1 MVTDAQ
7 AVPGSVAPLPPV
19 MAEAGIQ
26 PRAGAAL
33 AAAVPAPVHAYL
45 LVGPA
50 GVGKKAAALAFG
62 AALLCPDG
70 GCGLCRSYRRAK
82 EGNHPD
88 LVTVERAGA
97 SILIDQAREIVRL
110 AARSPME
117 GDRKVLVLTDFHLV
131 DRAGPALLKT
141 LEEPS
146 ASTVLVLTAER
157 ITPELVTIASRCVK
171 IEFAA
176 TEPGAADAEREARM
190 AVWRELPERLDG
202 TGATAMALAAQ
213 LVESL
218 DAAVEPV
225 RQRQAK
231 EAAAAAERAKITGER
246 VSARETEERQRREQ
260 RRARMDEL
268 RGGLIHLARAY
279 RDRLVKASS
288 AREAEAAEA
297 AALAVTTAGKEL
309 VRNPN
314 EALLLQALLLKIG
327 D

>member
-1 MVTDAQ
+1 MKTE
-7 AVPGSVAPLPPV
+7 SLPPV
-19 MAEAGIQ
+19 MAEADIQ
-26 PRAGAAL
+26 PRAAAAL

-50 GVGKKAAALAFG
+50 GAGKKRAAVAFG
-62 AALLCPDG
+62 SALLCPEG
-70 GCGLCRSYRRAK
+70 GCGRCRSCRRAK

-88 LVTVERAGA
+88 LVMVERAGA

-110 AARSPME
+110 AARSPVE

-146 ASTVLVLTAER
+146 ASSVLVLTAER
-157 ITPELVTIASRCVK
+157 ITPELVTIASRCVR

-176 TEPGAADAEREARM
+176 TEAVAADSEREARM
-190 AVWRELPERLDG
+190 RVWRELPGHLDG

-213 LVESL
+213 LMESL
-218 DAAVEPV
+218 EAAVEPV
-225 RQRQAK
+225 RQRQAE

-268 RGGLIHLARAY
+268 RGGLVELARAY
-279 RDRLVKASS
+279 RDRIVNASS

-297 AALAVTTAGKEL
+297 AALAVTAAGKEL

-314 EALLLQALLLKIG
+314 ESLLLQALLLRVG

>member
-1 MVTDAQ
+1 MKTE
-7 AVPGSVAPLPPV
+7 SLPPV
-19 MAEAGIQ
+19 MAEADIQ
-26 PRAGAAL
+26 PRAAAAL

-50 GVGKKAAALAFG
+50 GAGKKRAAVAFG

-70 GCGLCRSYRRAK
+70 GCGRCRSCRRAK

-88 LVTVERAGA
+88 LVMVERAGA

-110 AARSPME
+110 AARSPVE

-146 ASTVLVLTAER
+146 ASSVLVLTAER
-157 ITPELVTIASRCVK
+157 ITPELVTIASRCVR

-176 TEPGAADAEREARM
+176 TEAVAADSEREARM
-190 AVWRELPERLDG
+190 RVWRELPGHLDG

-213 LVESL
+213 LMESL
-218 DAAVEPV
+218 EAAVEPV
-225 RQRQAK
+225 RQRQAE

-268 RGGLIHLARAY
+268 RGGLVELARAY
-279 RDRLVKASS
+279 RDRIVNASS

-297 AALAVTTAGKEL
+297 AALAVTAAGKEL

-314 EALLLQALLLKIG
+314 ESLLLQALLLRVG